1 MKRGTSHLVV
11 MWVLFGLILQL
22 CGGMAVWAANAAVH
36 GRVTVEGGMLP
47 QGARVKATPMDG
59 GAPIV
64 VPVAPD
70 GTYKFAQ
77 LAEGAYLFE
86 VTGPDG
92 ATLGSITPTL
102 VPPGDLPLPLRVQLK
117 PPAGPDAAVP
127 PPPPGREPSGPVTIP
142 PPSPPNPKWSAAK
155 KWGVWGTVVGI
166 LGVGVVLDPGGS
178 PSSP

>member
-1 MKRGTSHLVV
+1 

-22 CGGMAVWAANAAVH
+22 CGGTAVWAANAAVH

-70 GTYKFAQ
+70 GTYKIAQ

-92 ATLGSITPTL
+92 AALGSGTPTL

-117 PPAGPDAAVP
+117 PRAVPDGTVPPKPPGTEPPGPVIP
-127 PPPPGREPSGPVTIP
+127 PPPPL
-142 PPSPPNPKWSAAK
+142 PNPKWSAQK

-166 LGVGVVLDPGGS
+166 LGVGVVVIPDPNPS
-178 PSSP
+178 RSSP